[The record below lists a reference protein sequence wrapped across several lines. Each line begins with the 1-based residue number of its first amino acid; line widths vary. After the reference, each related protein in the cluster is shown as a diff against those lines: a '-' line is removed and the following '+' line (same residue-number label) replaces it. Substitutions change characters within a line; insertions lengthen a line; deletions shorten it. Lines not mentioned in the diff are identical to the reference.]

1 MTAVTAAHLISQG
14 SGCSLCGN
22 AFSNANPPTVS
33 TLSVERFGAATLEA
47 AICTNPPYVDR
58 HSDNAVDA
66 SDTTYKVLYQHQ
78 AASAG
83 NPFSIVEI
91 MVKDLDI

>member
-14 SGCSLCGN
+14 STCSLCGN

-33 TLSVERFGAATLEA
+33 TLSVERFGGNTLEK

-66 SDTTYKVLYQHQ
+66 SDTTLKVLYQNIC
-78 AASAG
+78 SKCRK
-83 NPFSIVEI
+83 SICSI
-91 MVKDLDI
+91 RNIG

>member
-14 SGCSLCGN
+14 STCSLCGH
-22 AFSNANPPTVS
+22 ALRTAQPPTVS
-33 TLSVERFGAATLEA
+33 PLSVERVGAAPRA
-47 AICTNPPYVDR
+47 AAVCTNPPYVDR

-66 SDTTYKVLYQHQ
+66 SDTTYKVLYQNI

-83 NPFSIVEI
+83 NPYAVLEI
-91 MVKDLDI
+91 LVKDLDP